1 MTRPLVVLLLCV
13 GVVVTAA
20 MQIVWWRRPLRA
32 PIFQPP
38 DAQAAAPRD
47 TTPLET
53 RYAAAGPA
61 NAPIA
66 AAAIAPSGVLVAIG
80 GDDGVLRVWN
90 AANGTRILTAA
101 HSARDA
107 ASPELRDAPLVDVEI
122 SRKG

>member
-53 RYAAAGPA
+53 RYTAAGPA

-66 AAAIAPSGVLVAIG
+66 AAAIAPSGVLVAIL
-80 GDDGVLRVWN
+80 DDSGEVTVWN
-90 AANGTRILTAA
+90 VRLGTL
-101 HSARDA
+101 
-107 ASPELRDAPLVDVEI
+107 I
-122 SRKG
+122 SRFPSELKPAGRSSPPFTIPI